1 MKIRSYFVILTLLI
15 TLLFCFIVWAMSQP
29 IKATTVY
36 VGTSL
41 IAILLLTYLSYF
53 YQKVVK
59 PMQTIGNGIELIKE
73 QDFSSRLKNVGQV
86 EADYIVDIF
95 NRMMQQLKD
104 ERLRLREQN
113 YFLDLLIAASPM
125 GVIILDFDEQIS
137 SMNPV
142 AKEILQASQ
151 TENSWGTIQHPLT
164 KYLVK
169 LQTNESQIYRLNTSE
184 IYRCTKQTFVDRG
197 FPHPFILIE
206 TLTAEVRKAEKIAY
220 EKVIRMIAHEVN
232 NTVAGVTSTLDT
244 VVNSLSYNENNT
256 EICDVTNICIERC
269 MTMSHFITRFADVV
283 KIPEPQTSETNLN
296 EYIARFDKMIRSYTQ
311 PKKIQ
316 VSIQLDSQ
324 ALYAYLDI
332 PLFEGALINIIKN
345 AVESIEDK
353 GHIVISTT
361 VNPPQLILANNGA
374 NIPED
379 IQSQLFSPFF
389 STKPTGQG
397 IGLLYTREV
406 LEKHHFNFSLHTDD
420 DLWTRFIIS
429 FPKQN
434 R

>member
-1 MKIRSYFVILTLLI
+1 ML
-15 TLLFCFIVWAMSQP
+15 WAMSQSADAKTMY
-29 IKATTVY
+29 I
-36 VGTSL
+36 GTSL
-41 IAILLLTYLSYF
+41 ITIGLLIYLSYF

-73 QDFSSRLKNVGQV
+73 QDFSSRLKTVGQV
-86 EADYIVDIF
+86 EADHIVDIF

-142 AKEILQASQ
+142 AKEILKASQ
-151 TENSWGTIQHPLT
+151 TSNSWDAIPHPLA
-164 KYLVK
+164 KHLSK

-206 TLTAEVRKAEKIAY
+206 TLTTEVRKAEKIAY

-244 VVNSLSYNENNT
+244 VVDSLSCEDNT
-256 EICDVTNICIERC
+256 QEICEVTNICIERC
-269 MTMSHFITRFADVV
+269 MTMSQFITRFADVV
-283 KIPEPQTSETNLN
+283 KIPEPQTTRTNLN
-296 EYIARFDKMIRSYTQ
+296 DYLTRFDKMILPYTQ
-311 PKKIQ
+311 QKGIQ
-316 VSIQLDSQ
+316 VSTQLDVDSIHTDI
-324 ALYAYLDI
+324 DI
-332 PLFEGALINIIKN
+332 PLFEGALINVIKN
-345 AVESIEDK
+345 AVESIDTE
-353 GHIVISTT
+353 GQIAISTIA
-361 VNPPQLILANNGA
+361 NPPQLIIANNGEA
-374 NIPED
+374 IPEA

-406 LEKHHFNFSLHTDD
+406 LEKHDFKFSLRTDSD
-420 DLWTRFIIS
+420 SWTRFVIS
-429 FPKQN
+429 FS
-434 R
+434 

>member
-1 MKIRSYFVILTLLI
+1 ML
-15 TLLFCFIVWAMSQP
+15 WAMSQS
-29 IKATTVY
+29 ADAQTTY
-36 VGTSL
+36 IGTSL
-41 IAILLLTYLSYF
+41 ITIGLLIYLSYF

-86 EADYIVDIF
+86 EADHIVDVF

-142 AKEILQASQ
+142 AKEILKASQ
-151 TENSWGTIQHPLT
+151 TSNSWDAIPHPLA
-164 KYLVK
+164 KHLPK

-206 TLTAEVRKAEKIAY
+206 TLTTEVRKAEKIAY

-244 VVNSLSYNENNT
+244 VVDSLSCEDDT
-256 EICDVTNICIERC
+256 QEICEVTNICIERC
-269 MTMSHFITRFADVV
+269 MTMSQFITRFADVV
-283 KIPEPQTSETNLN
+283 KIPEPQTAHTHLHD
-296 EYIARFDKMIRSYTQ
+296 YLDRFDKMILSYTQ
-311 PKKIQ
+311 QKGIE
-316 VSIQLDSQ
+316 VSTNLATSPIHADI
-324 ALYAYLDI
+324 DI

-345 AVESIEDK
+345 AVESIPTK
-353 GHIVISTT
+353 GHIVISTIA
-361 VNPPQLILANNGA
+361 NPPQLIIANDGEA
-374 NIPED
+374 IPDE

-406 LEKHHFNFSLHTDD
+406 LEKHGFKFSLRTDSD
-420 DLWTRFIIS
+420 SWTRFVIA
-429 FPKQN
+429 FT
-434 R
+434 

>member
-1 MKIRSYFVILTLLI
+1 
-15 TLLFCFIVWAMSQP
+15 
-29 IKATTVY
+29 
-36 VGTSL
+36 
-41 IAILLLTYLSYF
+41 
-53 YQKVVK
+53 
-59 PMQTIGNGIELIKE
+59 MQTIGNGIELIKE

-104 ERLRLREQN
+104 ERLRLLEQN

-151 TENSWGTIQHPLT
+151 TEKSWHAIHHPLA
-164 KYLVK
+164 KYLVN

-206 TLTAEVRKAEKIAY
+206 TLTTEVRKAEKIAY

-244 VVNSLSYNENNT
+244 VVNSLSYDENNT

-283 KIPEPQTSETNLN
+283 KIPEPQTNETNLN

-324 ALYAYLDI
+324 KLYAYLDI

-345 AVESIEDK
+345 AVESIKDK
-353 GHIVISTT
+353 GHIVISTIA
-361 VNPPQLILANNGA
+361 NPPQLILANNGA
-374 NIPED
+374 SIPED

-420 DLWTRFIIS
+420 DSWTRFIIS

>member
-1 MKIRSYFVILTLLI
+1 
-15 TLLFCFIVWAMSQP
+15 MSQP

>member
-1 MKIRSYFVILTLLI
+1 
-15 TLLFCFIVWAMSQP
+15 
-29 IKATTVY
+29 
-36 VGTSL
+36 
-41 IAILLLTYLSYF
+41 
-53 YQKVVK
+53 
-59 PMQTIGNGIELIKE
+59 MQTIGNGIELIKE

-125 GVIILDFDEQIS
+125 GVIILNFDEQIS

-151 TENSWGTIQHPLT
+151 TENSWGTIQHPLA

-244 VVNSLSYNENNT
+244 VVNSLSYDENNT

-311 PKKIQ
+311 PKNIQ

-361 VNPPQLILANNGA
+361 TNPPQLILANNGA
-374 NIPED
+374 SIPED

>member
-1 MKIRSYFVILTLLI
+1 
-15 TLLFCFIVWAMSQP
+15 
-29 IKATTVY
+29 
-36 VGTSL
+36 
-41 IAILLLTYLSYF
+41 
-53 YQKVVK
+53 
-59 PMQTIGNGIELIKE
+59 MQTIGNGIELIKE

-151 TENSWGTIQHPLT
+151 TENSWGTIQHPLV

-244 VVNSLSYNENNT
+244 VVNSLSYDENNT

-311 PKKIQ
+311 PKNIL
-316 VSIQLDSQ
+316 VSILLDSQ

-361 VNPPQLILANNGA
+361 TNPPQLILANNGA
-374 NIPED
+374 SIPED

>member
-1 MKIRSYFVILTLLI
+1 
-15 TLLFCFIVWAMSQP
+15 
-29 IKATTVY
+29 
-36 VGTSL
+36 
-41 IAILLLTYLSYF
+41 
-53 YQKVVK
+53 
-59 PMQTIGNGIELIKE
+59 MQTIGNGIELIKE

-244 VVNSLSYNENNT
+244 VVNSLSYDENNT